1 MNRYSIKLLITILNG
16 FMLMI
21 IFSSCNNR
29 KQTLFSQVPA
39 SSSNIHF
46 KNELPDRKLFNIL
59 YYLYYYNGGG
69 VSVGDINNDS
79 LPDIYFTANDKGKNK
94 LYLNKGDFKFQ
105 DITEEAKVNGETRWC
120 RGVAVVDI
128 NNDGWQD
135 MYVCATLNKSA
146 KIKNQSVVCKSGG

>member
-1 MNRYSIKLLITILNG
+1 MNRYSIKLLVTILNG
-16 FMLMI
+16 LMLMI

-79 LPDIYFTANDKGKNK
+79 LPDIYFTANDKGKINYTSTK
-94 LYLNKGDFKFQ
+94 EIFNSKILLKQLVLQELQIG
-105 DITEEAKVNGETRWC
+105 A
-120 RGVAVVDI
+120 AVLQ
-128 NNDGWQD
+128 WP
-135 MYVCATLNKSA
+135 M
-146 KIKNQSVVCKSGG
+146 